1 MPERKRQARGER
13 RMAQLLDAAAEVFA
27 ENGYAKA
34 TTNAVAARAG
44 VSPGTLYQFFG
55 NKEAL
60 AVGLAERYRAALAEA
75 HEQAFDTDHASLPL
89 PELVDRMVDPMIA
102 VNVANPGFKA
112 LFTATDMPTHVAA
125 PARELHTAVAGR
137 ISSVIAA
144 RLPSLPADEVHRTA
158 VVATQIFG
166 ALLGTILTA
175 EDDRDRWTTE
185 LKRALI
191 GYLAPLGATGA
202 GTSRQDDHGTVTT

>member
-34 TTNAVAARAG
+34 TTNAIAAKAG

-60 AVGLAERYRAALAEA
+60 AAGLAERYRAALTEA

-112 LFTATDMPTHVAA
+112 LFTAADMPAHVAA
-125 PARELHTAVAGR
+125 PARQLHAAVAGR
-137 ISSVIAA
+137 ISAVLAA
-144 RLPSLPADEVHRTA
+144 RLPNLPADDVHRTA

-166 ALLGTILTA
+166 ALLGTILSA
-175 EDDRDRWTTE
+175 DNDRDRWVTE

-191 GYLAPLGATGA
+191 GYLAPVGA
-202 GTSRQDDHGTVTT
+202 R

>member
-1 MPERKRQARGER
+1 
-13 RMAQLLDAAAEVFA
+13 MAQLLDAAAEVFA

-60 AVGLAERYRAALAEA
+60 AAGLAERYRTALAQA
-75 HEQAFDTDHASLPL
+75 HDQAFDTGYASLPL

-112 LFTATDMPTHVAA
+112 LFTAADMPAHVAA
-125 PARELHTAVAGR
+125 PARELHTAVTGR
-137 ISSVIAA
+137 IGSVLTA
-144 RLPSLPADEVHRTA
+144 RLPNLPAEDVHRTA

-166 ALLGTILTA
+166 ALLGTILSA
-175 EDDRDRWTTE
+175 ENDRDRWVTE

-191 GYLAPLGATGA
+191 GYLTPLGAA
-202 GTSRQDDHGTVTT
+202 G

>member
-13 RMAQLLDAAAEVFA
+13 RMAQLLDAAAKVFA

-34 TTNAVAARAG
+34 TTNAVAASAG

-60 AVGLAERYRAALAEA
+60 AAGLAERYRAALAAA
-75 HEQAFDTDHASLPL
+75 HEQAFDTGYASLPL

-112 LFTATDMPTHVAA
+112 LFTATDMPAHVAA
-125 PARELHTAVAGR
+125 PARELHAAVAAQ
-137 ISSVIAA
+137 ISAVLAT
-144 RLPSLPADEVHRTA
+144 RLPNLPADDVHRTA

-166 ALLGTILTA
+166 ALLNTILVA
-175 EDDRDRWTTE
+175 ENDRDRWTAE

-191 GYLAPLGATGA
+191 GYLAPLDA
-202 GTSRQDDHGTVTT
+202 GTDQRDQGTIRR